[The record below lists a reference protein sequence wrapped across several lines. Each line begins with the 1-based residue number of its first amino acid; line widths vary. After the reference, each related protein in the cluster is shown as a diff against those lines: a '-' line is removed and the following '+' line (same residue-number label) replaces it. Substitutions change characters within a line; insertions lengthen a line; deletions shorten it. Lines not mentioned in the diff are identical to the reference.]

1 MSRLAPICSPS
12 PYSFFYITFAAPTT
26 RGPPLLAIP
35 FVSAAERKRCGT
47 RDAPRTYPNLTDCR
61 IGLARLFFGRECGLC
76 SRRFQRGFR
85 TRRGSSRVSSRV
97 KRGQGKGIE
106 AGCSRINK
114 GSPESDRWKDKQTER
129 NERVCGEQSE
139 IESRHLLSRHNP
151 SSFPPPPGTDILNQ
165 LNGFVQEL
173 EQLIPLPKP
182 SLSRSWGKCRFAM
195 DLFTEIT
202 VASQR
207 VRDNRDC
214 AEMRKR
220 GWT

>member
-1 MSRLAPICSPS
+1 MRYSRCA
-12 PYSFFYITFAAPTT
+12 T
-26 RGPPLLAIP
+26 
-35 FVSAAERKRCGT
+35 
-47 RDAPRTYPNLTDCR
+47 NLPESDR
-61 IGLARLFFGRECGLC
+61 LSYRLFFGRECGLC

-85 TRRGSSRVSSRV
+85 TRRGS
-97 KRGQGKGIE
+97 
-106 AGCSRINK
+106 SRINK

-182 SLSRSWGKCRFAM
+182 SLSRSWDKCRFAM